1 MALDAVGLTAS
12 VRSGLAATRM
22 GGTVVLVGMGSP
34 EISLGAFDISTKE
47 RSLVGSFT
55 YTAAE
60 FAEMAAWTGGREDL
74 LRRLVTKVVPA
85 GQADAAFAELAGPN
99 QVAGKVLVSFA

>member
-1 MALDAVGLTAS
+1 
-12 VRSGLAATRM
+12 M

-34 EISLGAFDISTKE
+34 EIGLGAFDISTKE

-60 FAEMAAWTGGREDL
+60 FAEMAAWTGGRAGL
-74 LRRLVTKVVPA
+74 LRQLVTKVVPA
-85 GQADAAFAELAGPN
+85 EQADAAFAELAGPN
-99 QVAGKVLVSFA
+99 QVAGKVLVSFAGGA